1 MQDEKTQ
8 ELIRRLGAEI
18 NRIYTKYPKVKSEAN
33 PQFVE
38 LLNRD
43 ILKTVDNDGL
53 DKIIEIVKFV
63 PSLVK
68 VENTY
73 TYNSDKQKRV
83 EFHQRILL
91 KSLFQEF

>member
-73 TYNSDKQKRV
+73 TYNADKQKRV
-83 EFHQRILL
+83 EIHQRILL

>member
-1 MQDEKTQ
+1 M
-8 ELIRRLGAEI
+8 
-18 NRIYTKYPKVKSEAN
+18 KSEAN
-33 PQFVE
+33 PAFVE

-43 ILKTVDNDGL
+43 VLKTVDNDGL

-73 TYNSDKQKRV
+73 TYNADKQR
-83 EFHQRILL
+83 RI
-91 KSLFQEF
+91 